1 MRWLYAIPSSDT
13 GVHSRATAYS
23 RSLALM
29 SARISP
35 VATAASSS
43 EPNRIDEIVPPGTD
57 VGTLDQAY
65 LPPALL
71 NPGLRRRPA
80 GERTAA

>member
-13 GVHSRATAYS
+13 GVHSRATACS
-23 RSLALM
+23 
-29 SARISP
+29 
-35 VATAASSS
+35 
-43 EPNRIDEIVPPGTD
+43 GTD

-71 NPGLRRRPA
+71 NSSLRRQRDRGMNAHHAVA
-80 GERTAA
+80 GAKVRQASSLAIRSR